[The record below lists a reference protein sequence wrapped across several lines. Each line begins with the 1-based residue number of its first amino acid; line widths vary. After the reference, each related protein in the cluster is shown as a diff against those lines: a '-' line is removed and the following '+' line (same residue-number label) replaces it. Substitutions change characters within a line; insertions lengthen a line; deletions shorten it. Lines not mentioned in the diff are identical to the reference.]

1 METVMTE
8 SETIADRI
16 WRQVEHGVDED
27 MLPTREKRT
36 KDLAKKLDRELDNN
50 G

>member
-8 SETIADRI
+8 SETLADRI

-27 MLPTREKRT
+27 MLPTRETSLGPLKVV
-36 KDLAKKLDRELDNN
+36 NN
-50 G
+50 SLISPI